1 MHLNN
6 NIIQSKSIHN
16 KIAYIT
22 DQYAKKIN
30 IKILIRKK
38 DSNPNWGKICGHPVL
53 YFLKT

>member
-53 YFLKT
+53 YFLKS